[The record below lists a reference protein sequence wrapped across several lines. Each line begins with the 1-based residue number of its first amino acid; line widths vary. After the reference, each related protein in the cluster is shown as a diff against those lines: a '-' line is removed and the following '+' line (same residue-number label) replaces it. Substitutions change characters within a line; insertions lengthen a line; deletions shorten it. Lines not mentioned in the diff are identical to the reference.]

1 MADAAGSRRVSVA
14 NGFTSDGDALID
26 AGRAAAREQTL
37 SRVLHLQQP
46 REVFTILFTGLIY
59 AAKPSVFLDASSNFQ
74 PQLGARATISYSF
87 MSIVM
92 SSP

>member
-1 MADAAGSRRVSVA
+1 M
-14 NGFTSDGDALID
+14 L
-26 AGRAAAREQTL
+26 ARENRTEPHQ
-37 SRVLHLQQP
+37 
-46 REVFTILFTGLIY
+46 IY
-59 AAKPSVFLDASSNFQ
+59 RAPLVAKPAKPSVFLDASSNFQ

>member
-1 MADAAGSRRVSVA
+1 MM
-14 NGFTSDGDALID
+14 L
-26 AGRAAAREQTL
+26 ARENRTEPHQ
-37 SRVLHLQQP
+37 
-46 REVFTILFTGLIY
+46 IY
-59 AAKPSVFLDASSNFQ
+59 RAPLVAKPAKPSVFLDASSNFQ

>member
-46 REVFTILFTGLIY
+46 RNHGIDWSSRNQGGGGVAGLVTTALDCWLF
-59 AAKPSVFLDASSNFQ
+59 V
-74 PQLGARATISYSF
+74 R
-87 MSIVM
+87 IVRIVLLTFITCLF
-92 SSP
+92 